1 MDMHRLNHRQLLKG
15 VSLSFQR
22 YLSRQIK
29 WDKKL
34 IGIFGTR
41 GVGKTTLVLQH
52 IKSTFGDSATALY
65 LSLDNIWF
73 QEGVLYKTGKQFQEQ
88 GGTHLFLDNVHRY
101 EGWIQEVRKL
111 YRSCSNLHIVF
122 IAPQLLPVSKIQ
134 RSLGDDLAAYT
145 LNTLSFREYLSYEGA
160 MDLKP
165 YSLDD
170 ILANHVEITERVME
184 EINVVPI
191 FRNYLDHGCY
201 PFYWEDPDAYFFR
214 LQDLMRDSVD
224 IDLPALFPTDY
235 KMLTKIKQL
244 MLMLAESA
252 PLMPRVPE
260 LAKELEL
267 ENAHVQ
273 KLIEYT
279 EAIGELH
286 LLESKEGESQERLR
300 KLYLGNTNLLFG
312 LFLEADRIYTGETFF
327 VDQMS
332 NIAPIELLPNNDF
345 LVDGKYTFMTG
356 DPLMDY
362 DRIKDTANAFAAVY
376 GQPKSSGKKIPIWAL
391 GLCY

>member
-1 MDMHRLNHRQLLKG
+1 
-15 VSLSFQR
+15 
-22 YLSRQIK
+22 
-29 WDKKL
+29 
-34 IGIFGTR
+34 
-41 GVGKTTLVLQH
+41 
-52 IKSTFGDSATALY
+52 
-65 LSLDNIWF
+65 
-73 QEGVLYKTGKQFQEQ
+73 
-88 GGTHLFLDNVHRY
+88 
-101 EGWIQEVRKL
+101 
-111 YRSCSNLHIVF
+111 
-122 IAPQLLPVSKIQ
+122 
-134 RSLGDDLAAYT
+134 
-145 LNTLSFREYLSYEGA
+145 
-160 MDLKP
+160 
-165 YSLDD
+165 
-170 ILANHVEITERVME
+170 ME